1 MKTIVWEKKR
11 HHLVKREV
19 LRHIVKDAPSK
30 TTVCGLGIDKAE
42 GKPVKVKTKKQQPN
56 CPRCI
61 SMSKEAK

>member
-19 LRHIVKDAPSK
+19 LRHIVRDAGK

-42 GKPVKVKTKKQQPN
+42 GEPVEVKTKKQQPN